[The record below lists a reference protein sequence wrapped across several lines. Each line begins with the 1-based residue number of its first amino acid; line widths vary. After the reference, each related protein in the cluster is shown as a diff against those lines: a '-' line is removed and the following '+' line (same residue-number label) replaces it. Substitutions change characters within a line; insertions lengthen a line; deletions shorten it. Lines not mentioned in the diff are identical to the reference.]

1 MKKNR
6 KLMENTIMLYILT
19 FSNYFFNFITI
30 PYQTRILGPEI
41 YGKIGFALAFATY
54 FKLLFDFGFILSA
67 TESVSKNRDNKNFVS
82 KVLTSVNILKLVF
95 VSTSFIILLIL
106 LNTVPVFKQDKILY
120 FLFYLYVAIDCF
132 QPDFLYRGMENMKV
146 ITIRNVI
153 VKSFFTVMVFLILKS
168 ANQYLYVPI
177 LNILGSLISLI
188 FVYYDVF
195 VNMKIKII
203 KVKIKDLK
211 ENFNQ
216 SKIYFFSRIASTVYS
231 ATNTFILGFVY
242 PSSNI
247 LGYYSSSDKIL
258 TAARSAMTPISDSV
272 YPYMIKNKDFKLI
285 KKLLKIFMPIIGV
298 GCLVLFIFA
307 EPICILLFGTQYAS
321 TSIVLRFMVPIIFI
335 TLPNYLLGFPTMSPL
350 GLKNEANL
358 SVIIAAFIHLIV
370 IGILYLCK
378 ILNIY
383 SICILTI
390 FTEFIVLGLRIY
402 FIVRKER
409 INNEK

>member
-1 MKKNR
+1 MKKNK

-54 FKLLFDFGFILSA
+54 FKLFFDFGFILSA
-67 TESVSKNRDNKNFVS
+67 TESISKNRENKKYVS
-82 KVLTSVNILKLVF
+82 KILTSVNILKFVF
-95 VSTSFIILLIL
+95 VAISSIILCIL
-106 LNTVPVFKQDKILY
+106 LNSVTIFKQDKMLF

-153 VKSFFTVMVFLILKS
+153 VKSFFTVMIFLVLKS

-195 VNMKIKII
+195 TNMKIKLV
-203 KVKIKDLK
+203 KVDFKDLK

-258 TAARSAMTPISDSV
+258 TAARSAVTPISDSV
-272 YPYMIKNKDFKLI
+272 YPYMVKNKDFKLI
-285 KKLLKIFMPIIGV
+285 KKLLKIFMPIIGC
-298 GCLVLFIFA
+298 GCLILFIFA
-307 EPICILLFGTQYAS
+307 EPICVLLFGKQYAS
-321 TSIVLRFMVPIIFI
+321 ASIVLRFMIPIIFI
-335 TLPNYLLGFPTMSPL
+335 TLPSYLLGFPTMSPL

-358 SVIIAAFIHLIV
+358 SVIVAASIHLVI
-370 IGILYLCK
+370 IGILYIYK

-402 FIVRKER
+402 FILRKR
-409 INNEK
+409 SVKNEK

>member
-54 FKLLFDFGFILSA
+54 FKLFFDFGFILSA

-82 KVLTSVNILKLVF
+82 KVLASVNILKLVF
-95 VSTSFIILLIL
+95 VATSFIILLIL

-153 VKSFFTVMVFLILKS
+153 VKSFFTVMIFLVLKS

-285 KKLLKIFMPIIGV
+285 KKILKIFMPIIGV

-321 TSIVLRFMVPIIFI
+321 ASIVLRFMVPIIFI
-335 TLPNYLLGFPTMSPL
+335 TLPSYLLGFPTMSPL

-402 FIVRKER
+402 FIVRKKR
-409 INNEK
+409 ISNEK